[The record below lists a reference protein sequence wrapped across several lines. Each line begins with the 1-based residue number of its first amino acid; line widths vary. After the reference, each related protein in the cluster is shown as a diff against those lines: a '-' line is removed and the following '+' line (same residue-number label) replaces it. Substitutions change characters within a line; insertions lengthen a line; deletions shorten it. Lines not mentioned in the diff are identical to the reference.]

1 MIDGEYILLHEL
13 RVNRLSDNGRINMM
27 YKVTDEI
34 LDKLKGAKKIGF
46 ILQHVADAFIFVG
59 YDQFPFENGASK
71 LPGLLSLFRRSINS
85 NSEGAPAS

>member
-1 MIDGEYILLHEL
+1 
-13 RVNRLSDNGRINMM
+13 MM

-59 YDQFPFENGASK
+59 YDQFSFENGASK
-71 LPGLLSLFRRSINS
+71 IPGLLSLFRRHTKS
-85 NSEGAPAS
+85 NGEGAAAS